1 MSEALYLH
9 DPDGIGIELYF
20 DQPREQWPWHGHQI
34 SMISEPLDTAT
45 LLEDLA
51 EDAEPQQRIPPDT
64 VIGHV
69 HLQVSS
75 LERAEAFYAG
85 LLQLNVMQRDYEGAL
100 FLASGAY
107 HHHLAV
113 NIWNSEGGRA
123 PPTNAVG
130 LRDFT
135 LTVSDRES
143 LLEARNRLEKSD
155 ADLEFTTG
163 DGLRAIDPDGSV
175 VELVVRSAI

>member
-1 MSEALYLH
+1 
-9 DPDGIGIELYF
+9 
-20 DQPREQWPWHGHQI
+20 
-34 SMISEPLDTAT
+34 
-45 LLEDLA
+45 
-51 EDAEPQQRIPPDT
+51 
-64 VIGHV
+64 
-69 HLQVSS
+69 
-75 LERAEAFYAG
+75 
-85 LLQLNVMQRDYEGAL
+85 MQRDYEGAL